1 MFDLDMEFSKIIH
14 KYLTVEYKENKRDL
28 IYGKVYKILRSKCF
42 KKNIAMWGVGDLNNP
57 EETYV
62 SKFLNVFADSLQ
74 NTKCLVDMRREIEG
88 KELLGL
94 PIVLPDKMF
103 KYNVDVILVTSYR
116 SRKYIVKEIQAQ
128 YPNIPYLDVYEE
140 LEKMGFNVDADIF
153 AEDDT
158 QGLRTGWPLERKSCS
173 PLRPVRQCRVWGQP
187 PGSDVHSSTGGFVPA
202 AGRCCLA

>member
-62 SKFLNVFADSLQ
+62 SKFLNFFADSLQ

-88 KELLGL
+88 KNYW
-94 PIVLPDKMF
+94 DC
-103 KYNVDVILVTSYR
+103 
-116 SRKYIVKEIQAQ
+116 Q
-128 YPNIPYLDVYEE
+128 
-140 LEKMGFNVDADIF
+140 
-153 AEDDT
+153 
-158 QGLRTGWPLERKSCS
+158 
-173 PLRPVRQCRVWGQP
+173 
-187 PGSDVHSSTGGFVPA
+187 
-202 AGRCCLA
+202 